1 MYIKHTYKIL
11 KEVITMVIKNQTKI
25 VLITEMELKRQAMQT
40 AFSNNTTLSS
50 VIRNF
55 LNRYILDTKESNTKA

>member
-1 MYIKHTYKIL
+1 MI
-11 KEVITMVIKNQTKI
+11 IKNQTKI
-25 VLITEMELKRQAMQT
+25 VLITEMGLKKQAMQK

-55 LNRYILDTKESNTKA
+55 LNGYILDTKESNIQA

>member
-1 MYIKHTYKIL
+1 
-11 KEVITMVIKNQTKI
+11 MVIKNQTKI

-55 LNRYILDTKESNTKA
+55 LNRYILDTAKESNKKA

>member
-1 MYIKHTYKIL
+1 MKIN
-11 KEVITMVIKNQTKI
+11 NQTKI
-25 VLITEMELKRQAMQT
+25 VLITEIKLKRQAMQT

-55 LNRYILDTKESNTKA
+55 LNGYILDTKESNKKA